1 MRALSLTIGALALTL
16 AACGGA
22 DDTSQAPV
30 ASDATTSAPAVTETT
45 TPTTEANAGE
55 IMEAG
60 PRLLAIL
67 DAQPD
72 EAKARYQYRNPRET
86 LEFFGIEP
94 GMTVA
99 EIIPGGGWYSKI
111 LLPYVGDKGKLV
123 GIDYSVDMWEKFGG
137 FANDEFLATKATWA
151 EDFVTGAVE
160 NNWHAN
166 TMGGVGAFV
175 FGSRDPALDG
185 TVDVVFAP
193 RAMHHLNRFNTA
205 DHNFM
210 DEALADI
217 HAVLKPGGIFAVVQH
232 RAPEGHSDEWA
243 SGNNGYL
250 KESAV
255 IAWVEAAGFELV
267 GDSDVNAN
275 AKDTPTEEDI
285 VWRLP
290 PTLGTSRGE
299 GNEELRAQMQ
309 AIGES
314 DRMTLKFRKQ

>member
-1 MRALSLTIGALALTL
+1 MRFSTLFLAASALAL

-22 DDTSQAPV
+22 SDSPTS
-30 ASDATTSAPAVTETT
+30 STETAPT
-45 TPTTEANAGE
+45 TPTTAPVTEANAGE
-55 IMEAG
+55 LMEAG
-60 PRLLAIL
+60 PRLEAIL

-72 EAKARYQYRNPRET
+72 EVKARYQYRNPRET
-86 LEFFGIEP
+86 IEFFGIEP

-99 EIIPGGGWYSKI
+99 ELIPGGGWYSKI

-123 GIDYSVDMWEKFGG
+123 GIDYSVDMWSKFGG
-137 FANDEFLATKATWA
+137 FANDEFLAAKATWA

-166 TMGGVGAFV
+166 TMGAVAAFP
-175 FGSRDPALDG
+175 FGTRDTSLDG

-193 RAMHHLNRFNTA
+193 RAMHHLNRFNT
-205 DHNFM
+205 DEKNYM
-210 DEALADI
+210 TEALADI
-217 HAVLKPGGIFAVVQH
+217 HAVLKLGGIFAVVQH
-232 RAPEGHSDEWA
+232 RAPESNSDEWA
-243 SGNNGYL
+243 SGNNGYV

-275 AKDTPTEEDI
+275 PKDTPTEEDI

-314 DRMTLKFRKQ
+314 DRMTLKFVKK

>member
-1 MRALSLTIGALALTL
+1 MRVLSLTIGALALTL

-22 DDTSQAPV
+22 DDAAQAPA
-30 ASDATTSAPAVTETT
+30 ASDATTSAPAV
-45 TPTTEANAGE
+45 TEANAGE

-60 PRLLAIL
+60 PRLVAIL

-72 EAKARYQYRNPRET
+72 EAKARYQYRHPRET

-123 GIDYSVDMWEKFGG
+123 GIDYSVDMWSKFGG
-137 FANDEFLATKATWA
+137 FANDEFLAAKATWA

-166 TMGGVGAFV
+166 TMGGVAAFPFGA
-175 FGSRDPALDG
+175 RDTSLDG

-193 RAMHHLNRFNTA
+193 RAMHHLNRFNTE

-243 SGNNGYL
+243 SGDNGYL

-275 AKDTPTEEDI
+275 AKDKPTEEDF

-290 PTLGTSRGE
+290 PSLSTSRGE
-299 GNEELRAQMQ
+299 GNEALRAEMQ
-309 AIGES
+309 AIGET
-314 DRMTLKFRKQ
+314 DRMTLKFAKR

>member
-1 MRALSLTIGALALTL
+1 MRFSTLILGAIALTL
-16 AACGGA
+16 TACGGA
-22 DDTSQAPV
+22 EDTPQ
-30 ASDATTSAPAVTETT
+30 TPAVSTPTETA
-45 TPTTEANAGE
+45 ANEGE

-60 PRLLAIL
+60 PRLQAIL
-67 DAQPD
+67 EAQPD
-72 EAKARYQYRNPRET
+72 EVKARYQHRHPRET
-86 LEFFGIEP
+86 LEFFGVEP

-123 GIDYSVDMWEKFGG
+123 GIDYSVDMWSKFGG
-137 FANDEFLATKATWA
+137 FANEDFLDGKQTWA
-151 EDFVTGAVE
+151 EDFVAGAVE

-166 TMGGVGAFV
+166 TMGGIAAFA
-175 FGSRDPALDG
+175 FGSRDTSLDG

-205 DHNFM
+205 EKNYM
-210 DEALADI
+210 DEAMADI
-217 HAVLKPGGIFAVVQH
+217 HAVLKPGGIYAVVQH
-232 RAPEGHSDEWA
+232 RAPAGHSDEWA
-243 SGNNGYL
+243 SGDNGYL
-250 KESAV
+250 KEADV

-275 AKDTPTEEDI
+275 VNDQPSEDEF

-290 PTLGTSRGE
+290 PSLSTSRE
-299 GNEELRAQMQ
+299 DPELREKMI

-314 DRMTLKFRKQ
+314 DRMTLKFRKL